1 MCLSGHGALPALL
14 FVNSV
19 FTNDIPKFTT
29 RGRRTVD
36 HGADMLDTMSTS
48 DAPETGTR
56 TRGRPRDSAL
66 RERIL
71 EAAASLAMT
80 SGIELGFERIA
91 QEAGASRTTL
101 YRWWDSPQELLLDA
115 MLERTRWSLDHDAE
129 GTAAA
134 RLRAQVIDAVEILS
148 APDTGKPLRA
158 LAAGALTNEKVRA
171 AFLEHWLDPRRQV
184 AARILE
190 DGMITGEFRQDLD
203 IEAVIDVLFS
213 PIYHRLLLTR
223 MPLGRPFAESIWA
236 LVEPGLSPR

>member
-1 MCLSGHGALPALL
+1 
-14 FVNSV
+14 
-19 FTNDIPKFTT
+19 
-29 RGRRTVD
+29 
-36 HGADMLDTMSTS
+36 MLNTMSTS
-48 DAPETGTR
+48 AASDPGAR
-56 TRGRPRDSAL
+56 TRGRPRDPAL

-71 EAAASLAMT
+71 DAAATLAMT
-80 SGIELGFERIA
+80 AGIELGFERIA

-115 MLERTRWSLDHDAE
+115 MLERTRWSLDHDSE

-148 APDTGKPLRA
+148 APDTGRPLRA

-171 AFLEHWLDPRRQV
+171 SFIEHWLEPRRAV
-184 AARILE
+184 AATILE

-203 IEAVIDVLFS
+203 VQAVIDALFS

-223 MPLGRPFAESIWA
+223 MPLGRNFGETLWN
-236 LVEPGLSPR
+236 LVEPGLSPS